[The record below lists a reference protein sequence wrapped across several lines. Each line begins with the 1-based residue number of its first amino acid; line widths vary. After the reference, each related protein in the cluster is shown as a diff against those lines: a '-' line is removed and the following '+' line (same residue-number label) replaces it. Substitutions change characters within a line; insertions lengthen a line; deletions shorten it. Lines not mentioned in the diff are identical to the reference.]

1 MLRQEGHVAHVH
13 NDTFESGTPDVEWLP
28 KVGDRG
34 WIPITKDKHIR
45 KRELE
50 LSALR
55 HERVKTFVLT
65 AASLKGEDQAR
76 VLKDAL
82 PAMLRLLRRRAA
94 AFVARVTAGSN
105 VQVIER
111 HKYVADA
118 KPRRSSN

>member
-1 MLRQEGHVAHVH
+1 M
-13 NDTFESGTPDVEWLP
+13 EWLP